1 MWRPTC
7 TPGQVYPADY
17 ETDRR
22 NRIALQRAK
31 SSARS
36 LRQALVEAAREEMLR
51 DPKVFIMGEDVGLY
65 AAPMELRV
73 TCTRNLASGA

>member
-1 MWRPTC
+1 MRPTD
-7 TPGQVYPADY
+7 A
-17 ETDRR
+17 
-22 NRIALQRAK
+22 IALHCKGEVKREITYA
-31 SSARS
+31 
-36 LRQALVEAAREEMLR
+36 QALVEAAREEMLR